1 MKIKITLILFVF
13 STVLSLTSVGQDIQ
27 VIKFPELEKMIN
39 DKHDTLMIFNFWAT
53 WCKSCVVEIPYFE
66 SLNHEYPDIKVVFV
80 SLDFVEDLDSKVKN
94 FVNRKGIHSQI
105 VLLDDIDYNSWIN
118 KIDENWSGAIPAT
131 LIIDGKS
138 GIKKF
143 YEREFK
149 EGELETVVDEFRTSL

>member
-1 MKIKITLILFVF
+1 MKVTLTLFVF
-13 STVLSLTSVGQDIQ
+13 STVLSLSSFGQDIH
-27 VIKFPELEKMIN
+27 VIKFRDLEKMIN
-39 DKHDTLMIFNFWAT
+39 DNHQMIMIFNFWAT
-53 WCKSCVVEIPYFE
+53 WCKPCIVEMPYFE
-66 SLNHEYPDIKVVFV
+66 SLNHEYPDVKVVFV

-94 FVNRKGIHSQI
+94 FVNRKGIYSQV

-118 KIDENWSGAIPAT
+118 KIDQNWSGAIPAT

-149 EGELETVVDEFRTSL
+149 KGELETVVEEFRTSL